1 MTLDEAAAL
10 KAAEIRAELLR
21 LGRVKSHVDIMI
33 AGVALEG
40 SRVLVTRDRDFKEI
54 AETVGLDVEAY

>member
-1 MTLDEAAAL
+1 M
-10 KAAEIRAELLR
+10 R

-40 SRVLVTRDRDFKEI
+40 SHVLVTRDRDFKEI
-54 AETVGLDVEAY
+54 AETVGLNLEAY

>member
-1 MTLDEAAAL
+1 MGITVAAL

-40 SRVLVTRDRDFKEI
+40 SHTLVTRDRDFKEI